1 MSNNFF
7 YVKDSTTGK
16 VIDHPV
22 SMDGIDY
29 LTINNESEA
38 YFAVDDD
45 GQLLVIDGCGNWL
58 YAPHRYKV
66 MRAPIISIKKIWQKM
81 KGLVYRLFGI
91 KSYEGQQIIE
101 LIAILENLN
110 GKKPTQD

>member
-1 MSNNFF
+1 MGNNIF
-7 YVKDSTTGK
+7 YVKDSSTGK
-16 VIDHPV
+16 EIDHPT

-58 YAPHRYKV
+58 YAPQKYKAV
-66 MRAPIISIKKIWQKM
+66 RVPVITIKKIWQKI
-81 KGLVYRLFGI
+81 KGFNHRIINKKDNEDQLEIQLIEYMLERLN
-91 KSYEGQQIIE
+91 EQ
-101 LIAILENLN
+101 
-110 GKKPTQD
+110 KK